1 MNMFYNIKTSVVISS
16 PSLIIEPSKCSEE
29 AKTSHKIIQKT
40 EQDSDEED
48 DTHEEDHQIGGG
60 AAAHMLHSPA
70 PAAFLFEGLVYAF
83 ISWHALPLP
92 CLVFKTPI
100 KEEGRQEER
109 VRNFWRMLCSPRMV

>member
-1 MNMFYNIKTSVVISS
+1 MFYNIKTSVVISS

-83 ISWHALPLP
+83 ISWHALPY
-92 CLVFKTPI
+92 LV
-100 KEEGRQEER
+100 
-109 VRNFWRMLCSPRMV
+109 LCSKHQSKRKGDRKRG